1 MNCLLKCSGCGETE
15 RNVESGEKGQW
26 IEFGARKLRQANK
39 ETGNEDI
46 NSNET
51 GRQVVLEVDEGQAG
65 RGYREE
71 QFKIDNSKLTINR

>member
-1 MNCLLKCSGCGETE
+1 MKLRRIAMNCLLKCSGCGETE
-15 RNVESGEKGQW
+15 KMGSGEKGQW

-51 GRQVVLEVDEGQAG
+51 GRQMALEVDEGQAG
-65 RGYREE
+65 RGYRV
-71 QFKIDNSKLTINR
+71 TIQN

>member
-1 MNCLLKCSGCGETE
+1 MQRGTEVVEKLKEMWK
-15 RNVESGEKGQW
+15 VEEKGQW

-39 ETGNEDI
+39 ETGNEGI

-65 RGYREE
+65 RRYGG
-71 QFKIDNSKLTINR
+71 TIQN